1 MAVHWLP
8 TALIDLDVIS
18 DQIMLDSPSV
28 AEREVATII
37 EVSGHLNRFR
47 HLGRPG
53 RWPESRELV
62 IEGRYIL
69 AYRENGEDIEVTAVL
84 RAERQWPETPD
95 QRLE

>member
-8 TALIDLDVIS
+8 AALIDLDVIS
-18 DQIMLDSPSV
+18 DHIMLDSPSI
-28 AEREVATII
+28 AEREVAAIM
-37 EVSGHLNRFR
+37 EVAEHLNRFR

-69 AYRENGEDIEVTAVL
+69 AYRENGEDIEIVAVL
-84 RAERQWPETPD
+84 RAERQWPETPEVR
-95 QRLE
+95 Q